1 VSVSSSGLETEVVA
15 RSEAKDCAAA
25 ISRIFCGKK
34 VTSCTVQK
42 EQSSDSYVHSV
53 ETGGNE
59 EDRSVDVITEREK
72 DAVLILVRLAE
83 EEDSS

>member
-1 VSVSSSGLETEVVA
+1 VSVSGSSLETEVVA

-25 ISRIFCGKK
+25 ISRLFCSKK

-53 ETGGNE
+53 EAGGDE
-59 EDRSVDVITEREK
+59 EDGAVDVITEGEK
-72 DAVLILVRLAE
+72 DAVLVLVCLAE
-83 EEDSS
+83 EEDGS